1 MSEKAILFDTARCTA
16 CKGCQVSCKCWNN
29 LPSALDC
36 SNVWSG
42 SHQNPID
49 LNGDTRLIMTFNEQE
64 GGPKGIEWAF
74 GRRACQHCTEAPCAQ
89 VCPAGAIFKTEWGM
103 VTVDESKCVG
113 CRYCSAAC
121 PFDVPRYYEKHDE
134 GNALTPRVV
143 INKCT
148 GCVDRIAQGMAPA
161 CVTAC
166 QPEALQFGDRDD
178 MIQLAHESL
187 DRLKERGFDDACIY
201 GEEQMGGLH
210 VIQVLKYG
218 VERHGQV
225 VDPQKNPVIDVLS
238 IAKPVTGVVAAAVV
252 VGLGVM
258 KGLASGYHR
267 DERTYNPETGDT
279 ISLETGEVLKHGD
292 GQDPETFVEHMSEAL
307 NGAKRDLLH
316 KGADAHD
323 DSSKGGS
330 NE

>member
-16 CKGCQVSCKCWNN
+16 CKGCQVSCKCWND
-29 LPSALDC
+29 LPSPLDLSC
-36 SNVWSG
+36 EWSG

-49 LNGDTRLIMTFNEQE
+49 LNGDTRLIMTFDEQE
-64 GGPKGIEWAF
+64 GGSKGIEWAF

-89 VCPAGAIFKTEWGM
+89 VCPAGAITKTEWGM

-113 CRYCSAAC
+113 CKYCSMAC
-121 PFDVPRYYEKHDE
+121 PFDVPRYYEKADE

-187 DRLKERGFDDACIY
+187 ERLQARGFEDACIY
-201 GEEQMGGLH
+201 GEDQMGGLH

-225 VDPQKNPVIDVLS
+225 ADPQKNPLIDVMS

-292 GQDPETFVEHMSEAL
+292 GQDPETFMEHMGEAL
-307 NGAKRDLLH
+307 SGAKRDLFH
-316 KGADAHD
+316 KGTDGHD
-323 DSSKGGS
+323 SGKGGS

>member
-29 LPSALDC
+29 LPSALDG
-36 SNVWSG
+36 SNEWSG

-49 LNGDTRLIMTFNEQE
+49 LNGSTRLIVTFDEQE
-64 GGPKGIEWAF
+64 GGPKGVEWAF
-74 GRRACQHCTEAPCAQ
+74 GRRACQHCTDAPCAE
-89 VCPAGAIFKTEWGM
+89 VCPAGAIFKTEYGM

-113 CRYCSAAC
+113 CRYCSMAC
-121 PFDVPRYYEKHDE
+121 PFDVPRYYEAPDAPWVFKRSIID
-134 GNALTPRVV
+134 
-143 INKCT
+143 KCT

-166 QPEALQFGDRDD
+166 QPEALQFGDRED
-178 MIQLAHESL
+178 MIKLAHESV
-187 DRLKERGFDDACIY
+187 DRLHERGFNDAVVY
-201 GEEQMGGLH
+201 GEEEMGGLH

-225 VDPQKNPVIDVLS
+225 ADPKKNPLIDVMD
-238 IAKPVTGVVAAAVV
+238 IAKPVTGVIAGCVV

-258 KGLASGYHR
+258 RGLCSGYDR
-267 DERTYNPETGDT
+267 DERIYNPETGDT
-279 ISLETGEVLKHGD
+279 ISLDTGEVLKHGD
-292 GQDPETFVEHMSEAL
+292 GQDPMSFKEHMSEAL
-307 NGAKRDLLH
+307 SGAKRDLLH
-316 KGADAHD
+316 KGAD
-323 DSSKGGS
+323 SENGKGGS